1 MEPTK
6 PPLLVT
12 VEIIPKRKY
21 FIKGYYWTI
30 YDENDKVQWNG
41 SKGIYGWMPTS
52 KSAFWIVKFIIRN
65 IYFRGA
71 NRENSGS

>member
-1 MEPTK
+1 MDTQK

-12 VEIIPKRKY
+12 VEIFPKRKY
-21 FIKGYYWTI
+21 FIKGYGWTI
-30 YDENDKVQWNG
+30 YDEEDKVRWNG

-52 KSAFWIVKFIIRN
+52 NSVLWIVKFIIRN

-71 NRENSGS
+71 KHA